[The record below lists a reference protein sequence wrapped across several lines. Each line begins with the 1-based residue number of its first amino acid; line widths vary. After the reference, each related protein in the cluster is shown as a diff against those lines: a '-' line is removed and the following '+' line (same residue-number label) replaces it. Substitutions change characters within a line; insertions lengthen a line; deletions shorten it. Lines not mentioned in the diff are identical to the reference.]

1 MKVDTKNK
9 KTDGKSKDKKPM
21 SMQKLR
27 IRVQAYDSRVLDTS
41 VKQVVDTGL
50 RLGFKVVGPV
60 PLPTTIKKYSVNRST
75 FIFKSSGE
83 QFETRVHRRLIDILN
98 PTQQV
103 IEALT
108 NIDLPTGVN
117 VSVKL
122 IADANSS

>member
-9 KTDGKSKDKKPM
+9 KTDAKSKDKKPM

-108 NIDLPTGVN
+108 NIDLPTCFN

>member
-1 MKVDTKNK
+1 
-9 KTDGKSKDKKPM
+9 M

-122 IADANSS
+122 IANENSS

>member
-1 MKVDTKNK
+1 MKVDAKNK

-122 IADANSS
+122 IANENSS